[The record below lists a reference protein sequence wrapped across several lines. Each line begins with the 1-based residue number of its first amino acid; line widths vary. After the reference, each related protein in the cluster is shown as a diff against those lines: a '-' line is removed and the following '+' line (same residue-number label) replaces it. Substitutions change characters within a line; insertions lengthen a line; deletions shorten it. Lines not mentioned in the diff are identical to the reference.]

1 MLLIAR
7 NLLRA
12 EGEMFLK
19 TLGCIKVSAVA
30 GIIFTWARATKQ
42 RSVIS
47 DQRSAFSTCDS
58 ACSGQIASCFA
69 QKENLT
75 TDEHGWHGFANSKRS
90 YLNFF
95 NPCKSV
101 LSVLSVVRFCV
112 FVQSDC

>member
-47 DQRSAFSTCDS
+47 DQHSAHAIPHALARLPVALHKKKISPRMNTD
-58 ACSGQIASCFA
+58 GTDLQI
-69 QKENLT
+69 QK
-75 TDEHGWHGFANSKRS
+75 G
-90 YLNFF
+90 
-95 NPCKSV
+95 PI
-101 LSVLSVVRFCV
+101 
-112 FVQSDC
+112 